1 MRKRSFSIIGVT
13 VATVAAIAASVA
25 VAGTVTGANGISLT
39 ADAKISPKKLSK
51 AAPTPAALDITTET
65 TTIGPT
71 GALNPVV
78 KAVMDFDKNGT
89 YFAKGL
95 PTCNEKALLG
105 KSSEQAEK
113 ICGKAHIGAGN
124 VVATL
129 FLGRPTDA
137 TAELTA
143 FNGVPK
149 GGKPTIVLHAY
160 SVDPIPAGY
169 AFGGV
174 VSNYKK
180 EGYGSRFEIDFPSI
194 FGGEGAIREFN
205 LKIDKK
211 FTYKGK
217 ERSVISGKCPSSKK
231 LKMRT
236 AFTYSSGETLTAP
249 STLSC
254 TPKG

>member
-1 MRKRSFSIIGVT
+1 M
-13 VATVAAIAASVA
+13 AAVAAIATSVA
-25 VAGTVTGANGISLT
+25 VAGTVTGNDGSSLS

-51 AAPTPAALDITTET
+51 TAPTPVALEVTTET
-65 TTIGPT
+65 TTSGPT
-71 GALNPVV
+71 GAINPVV

-105 KSSEQAEK
+105 KTSEQAEK
-113 ICGKAHIGAGN
+113 ICGKVHIGAGN

-129 FLGRPTDA
+129 FLGRPTDT

-160 SVDPIPAGY
+160 SVDPFPAGY
-169 AFGGV
+169 AFSGV

-180 EGYGSRFEIDFPSI
+180 EGYGSRFEIEFPSI
-194 FGGEGAIREFN
+194 FGGDGAIREFN
-205 LKIDKK
+205 LEIDKK
-211 FTYKGK
+211 LTYKGK
-217 ERSVISGKCPSSKK
+217 ERSVVSAESPTVRS
-231 LKMRT
+231 
-236 AFTYSSGETLTAP
+236 
-249 STLSC
+249 
-254 TPKG
+254 